1 MNQKQIRAAVE
12 AMLFASG
19 DPIGADK
26 LAQAVQLPQL
36 SVEAA
41 LEALRERYA
50 REDSGLCLLHL
61 NTRWQLA
68 TKTEWADCIRR
79 LLDSRRA
86 VPLGPAAM
94 ETLTVIAY
102 NQPVSRAFIEQV
114 RGVDSSSSVSG
125 LLEKG
130 LIEEAGRLDLPGRP
144 VSFRTTDTFLRVFG
158 LSSLADLPPVHGQE
172 TETNASPTESE
183 GQRMGAFLAAL
194 GAVLL
199 LILRVIGIL
208 LLVVL
213 ILLVLLLLCPFC
225 ADLCWEHGVLTVKAG
240 ALGITFP
247 VFQYPKPEPL
257 PAPENPEPPRGFGK
271 VKAKFAAWRAE
282 RKRKKAEEKARKKAA
297 AAAAK
302 ANKPAQPRKKAKIT
316 LEILCTMLKG
326 AGTLTKAVFGA
337 LRITKIQVRLGVR
350 GEDPAAAARSYG
362 KLQAWLYPVLGVLD
376 RFLWLQFDELRILPD
391 FGSGQPTVEDR
402 VSCRVSAQA
411 LFIVLAAVRV
421 LYEFWRK
428 KVLDIF
434 L

>member
-50 REDSGLCLLHL
+50 L

-183 GQRMGAFLAAL
+183 G
-194 GAVLL
+194 
-199 LILRVIGIL
+199 
-208 LLVVL
+208 
-213 ILLVLLLLCPFC
+213 
-225 ADLCWEHGVLTVKAG
+225 
-240 ALGITFP
+240 
-247 VFQYPKPEPL
+247 
-257 PAPENPEPPRGFGK
+257 
-271 VKAKFAAWRAE
+271 
-282 RKRKKAEEKARKKAA
+282 
-297 AAAAK
+297 
-302 ANKPAQPRKKAKIT
+302 
-316 LEILCTMLKG
+316 
-326 AGTLTKAVFGA
+326 
-337 LRITKIQVRLGVR
+337 
-350 GEDPAAAARSYG
+350 
-362 KLQAWLYPVLGVLD
+362 
-376 RFLWLQFDELRILPD
+376 
-391 FGSGQPTVEDR
+391 
-402 VSCRVSAQA
+402 
-411 LFIVLAAVRV
+411 
-421 LYEFWRK
+421 
-428 KVLDIF
+428 
-434 L
+434 

>member
-50 REDSGLCLLHL
+50 R
-61 NTRWQLA
+61 
-68 TKTEWADCIRR
+68 
-79 LLDSRRA
+79 DSRRA

-183 GQRMGAFLAAL
+183 G
-194 GAVLL
+194 
-199 LILRVIGIL
+199 
-208 LLVVL
+208 
-213 ILLVLLLLCPFC
+213 
-225 ADLCWEHGVLTVKAG
+225 
-240 ALGITFP
+240 
-247 VFQYPKPEPL
+247 
-257 PAPENPEPPRGFGK
+257 
-271 VKAKFAAWRAE
+271 
-282 RKRKKAEEKARKKAA
+282 
-297 AAAAK
+297 
-302 ANKPAQPRKKAKIT
+302 
-316 LEILCTMLKG
+316 
-326 AGTLTKAVFGA
+326 
-337 LRITKIQVRLGVR
+337 
-350 GEDPAAAARSYG
+350 
-362 KLQAWLYPVLGVLD
+362 
-376 RFLWLQFDELRILPD
+376 
-391 FGSGQPTVEDR
+391 
-402 VSCRVSAQA
+402 
-411 LFIVLAAVRV
+411 
-421 LYEFWRK
+421 
-428 KVLDIF
+428 
-434 L
+434 

>member
-130 LIEEAGRLDLPGRP
+130 LIEEAGRLDEML
-144 VSFRTTDTFLRVFG
+144 DNM
-158 LSSLADLPPVHGQE
+158 ADGFDF
-172 TETNASPTESE
+172 ESE
-183 GQRMGAFLAAL
+183 KAIDRLIAMLEPAMI
-194 GAVLL
+194 VLL
-199 LILRVIGIL
+199 AVGVGI
-208 LLVVL
+208 VMVS
-213 ILLVLLLLCPFC
+213 VLL
-225 ADLCWEHGVLTVKAG
+225 
-240 ALGITFP
+240 
-247 VFQYPKPEPL
+247 PL
-257 PAPENPEPPRGFGK
+257 Y
-271 VKAKFAAWRAE
+271 
-282 RKRKKAEEKARKKAA
+282 
-297 AAAAK
+297 
-302 ANKPAQPRKKAKIT
+302 
-316 LEILCTMLKG
+316 TMYQNIG
-326 AGTLTKAVFGA
+326 
-337 LRITKIQVRLGVR
+337 
-350 GEDPAAAARSYG
+350 
-362 KLQAWLYPVLGVLD
+362 
-376 RFLWLQFDELRILPD
+376 
-391 FGSGQPTVEDR
+391 
-402 VSCRVSAQA
+402 
-411 LFIVLAAVRV
+411 
-421 LYEFWRK
+421 
-428 KVLDIF
+428 
-434 L
+434 